1 MPDIYQLR
9 KQLLVSIS
17 RRPRNETRIDLPWCT
32 FVSRATGCS
41 DSRSI
46 FVSFFFS
53 FFRFCFLSSQFFER
67 TAGQSIGNGRQR
79 AVDTSRD
86 LSLKCLLPSRVI

>member
-46 FVSFFFS
+46 FVSFFFL
-53 FFRFCFLSSQFFER
+53 FFVFVFFLRSSSKGRPVSLSVMADNEL
-67 TAGQSIGNGRQR
+67 SIRLAIYR
-79 AVDTSRD
+79 
-86 LSLKCLLPSRVI
+86 